1 MTGGAGLVDGS
12 SPTARTQA
20 RVRPLR
26 ASDLPRVVELEVE
39 LFGRGAWSYGMLAE
53 ELGGVGRWYVAA
65 EEVRLDRAGPGD
77 VVGYAGLWFDGEVT
91 QVMTLGVATRAQHC
105 GIGSQ
110 LLVALVDRSR
120 QLGATGVLLEVAVT
134 NAAAITMYEKF
145 GFVRLG
151 LRKRY
156 YQPEDVDAYTMR
168 LDLTVPV
175 AAAEDALPTEDA
187 LPASAPSVV
196 SDPAGAAAAAAAAA
210 TTRTAVPTG
219 TPTSAQAG
227 GPGSPHPGPAAATP
241 GETP

>member
-1 MTGGAGLVDGS
+1 MPGSDGS
-12 SPTARTQA
+12 STLDGGRTVA

-39 LFGRGAWSYGMLAE
+39 LFGRGAWSHGMLAE
-53 ELGGVGRWYVAA
+53 ELGGLGRWYVAA

-77 VVGYAGLWFDGEVT
+77 LVGYAGLWFDGEIT

-110 LLVALVDRSR
+110 LLTALVERSR
-120 QLGATGVLLEVAVT
+120 QIGATGVLLEVAVN

-156 YQPEDVDAYTMR
+156 YQPEDVDAWTMR
-168 LDLTVPV
+168 LDLATAADSGGAPETTSAPDPTSVP
-175 AAAEDALPTEDA
+175 
-187 LPASAPSVV
+187 SPSVV

-210 TTRTAVPTG
+210 RAGTA
-219 TPTSAQAG
+219 
-227 GPGSPHPGPAAATP
+227 
-241 GETP
+241 

>member
-1 MTGGAGLVDGS
+1 MDLPGDAPRAD
-12 SPTARTQA
+12 RTVA

-39 LFGRGAWSYGMLAE
+39 LFGRGAWSHGMLAE
-53 ELGGVGRWYVAA
+53 ELGGLGRWYVAA

-77 VVGYAGLWFDGEVT
+77 VVGYAGLWFDGEIT

-120 QLGATGVLLEVAVT
+120 ELGATGVLLEVAVT
-134 NAAAITMYEKF
+134 NDAAVTMYEKF

-168 LDLTVPV
+168 LDLT
-175 AAAEDALPTEDA
+175 AAPAADDLAAPSPGAPAAVESITAES
-187 LPASAPSVV
+187 SAVVEPSVV
-196 SDPAGAAAAAAAAA
+196 ADPAGAAAAARARA
-210 TTRTAVPTG
+210 TAEPQATA
-219 TPTSAQAG
+219 S
-227 GPGSPHPGPAAATP
+227 
-241 GETP
+241 

>member
-1 MTGGAGLVDGS
+1 MSGGAGLVDGS

-26 ASDLPRVVELEVE
+26 PSDLPRVVELEVE

-168 LDLTVPV
+168 LDLTGP
-175 AAAEDALPTEDA
+175 AAPAEDAVS
-187 LPASAPSVV
+187 ASAPSVV
-196 SDPAGAAAAAAAAA
+196 SDPAGAAAAAATSQTA
-210 TTRTAVPTG
+210 TPTG
-219 TPTSAQAG
+219 TSTSSQAG
-227 GPGSPHPGPAAATP
+227 GPGSPQPGPAAATP

>member
-1 MTGGAGLVDGS
+1 
-12 SPTARTQA
+12 
-20 RVRPLR
+20 VRPLR
-26 ASDLPRVVELEVE
+26 ASDLPQVVGLEVE

-77 VVGYAGLWFDGEVT
+77 VVGYAGLWFDGEIT

-134 NAAAITMYEKF
+134 NTAAITMYEKF

-168 LDLTVPV
+168 LDLTVGHEPGDRQ
-175 AAAEDALPTEDA
+175 AS
-187 LPASAPSVV
+187 SAPSAV

-210 TTRTAVPTG
+210 EE
-219 TPTSAQAG
+219 AG
-227 GPGSPHPGPAAATP
+227 AGAEA
-241 GETP
+241 ETETKTE

>member
-1 MTGGAGLVDGS
+1 MVDPAGVAAASGPGS
-12 SPTARTQA
+12 ASRTQA

-26 ASDLPRVVELEVE
+26 ASDLPQVVGLEVE

-77 VVGYAGLWFDGEVT
+77 VVGYAGLWFDGEIT

-168 LDLTVPV
+168 LDLTAGSVP
-175 AAAEDALPTEDA
+175 AET
-187 LPASAPSVV
+187 PATAPSAV
-196 SDPAGAAAAAAAAA
+196 SDPAGAAAAVAVADPSA
-210 TTRTAVPTG
+210 TAGPTTT
-219 TPTSAQAG
+219 TPTSQ
-227 GPGSPHPGPAAATP
+227 
-241 GETP
+241 ETS

>member
-1 MTGGAGLVDGS
+1 MVDAAGVASGPGS
-12 SPTARTQA
+12 VSGPGSAASPAARTEA

-26 ASDLPRVVELEVE
+26 ASDLPQVVGLEVE

-77 VVGYAGLWFDGEVT
+77 VVGYAGLWFDGEIT

-120 QLGATGVLLEVAVT
+120 QLGASGVLLEVAVT

-168 LDLTVPV
+168 LDLTAGVVPAES
-175 AAAEDALPTEDA
+175 AAT
-187 LPASAPSVV
+187 APSVV
-196 SDPAGAAAAAAAAA
+196 SDPAGAAAAASAPSA
-210 TTRTAVPTG
+210 TDSPTTTTT
-219 TPTSAQAG
+219 TPQETS
-227 GPGSPHPGPAAATP
+227 
-241 GETP
+241 

>member
-1 MTGGAGLVDGS
+1 MPGPDGS
-12 SPTARTQA
+12 STLGGGLTVA

-39 LFGRGAWSYGMLAE
+39 LFGRGAWSHGMLAE
-53 ELGGVGRWYVAA
+53 ELGGLGRWYVAA

-77 VVGYAGLWFDGEVT
+77 LVGYAGLWFDGEIT

-110 LLVALVDRSR
+110 LLTALVERSR
-120 QLGATGVLLEVAVT
+120 EIGATGVLLEVAVN

-156 YQPEDVDAYTMR
+156 YQPEDVDAWTMR
-168 LDLTVPV
+168 LDL
-175 AAAEDALPTEDA
+175 AAAS
-187 LPASAPSVV
+187 ASDGAPETTSAPSPSVV
-196 SDPAGAAAAAAAAA
+196 SDPAGAAAAAAARAG
-210 TTRTAVPTG
+210 TA
-219 TPTSAQAG
+219 
-227 GPGSPHPGPAAATP
+227 
-241 GETP
+241 

>member
-1 MTGGAGLVDGS
+1 MTGGPGLVDGS
-12 SPTARTQA
+12 SPAARTQA
-20 RVRPLR
+20 RIRPLR

-134 NAAAITMYEKF
+134 NAAAVTMYEKF

-168 LDLTVPV
+168 LDLTAP
-175 AAAEDALPTEDA
+175 AAPAEDAVPT
-187 LPASAPSVV
+187 SVPSVV
-196 SDPAGAAAAAAAAA
+196 SDPAGAAAAAAAAVA
-210 TTRTAVPTG
+210 AAAQTTPTG
-219 TPTSAQAG
+219 PATGSQTG
-227 GPGSPHPGPAAATP
+227 GPGTPQPDQAAATP
-241 GETP
+241 RETS

>member
-1 MTGGAGLVDGS
+1 MSVADGASPLDGG
-12 SPTARTQA
+12 RTVA

-53 ELGGVGRWYVAA
+53 ELGGLGRWYVAA

-77 VVGYAGLWFDGEVT
+77 VVGYAGLWFDGEIT

-120 QLGATGVLLEVAVT
+120 ELGATGILLEVAVT

-151 LRKRY
+151 RRKRY
-156 YQPEDVDAYTMR
+156 YQPEDVDAWTMR
-168 LDLTVPV
+168 LDLGAVP
-175 AAAEDALPTEDA
+175 
-187 LPASAPSVV
+187 SPSVV
-196 SDPAGAAAAAAAAA
+196 SDPAGAAAADAAAP
-210 TTRTAVPTG
+210 RT
-219 TPTSAQAG
+219 
-227 GPGSPHPGPAAATP
+227 
-241 GETP
+241 ETA

>member
-1 MTGGAGLVDGS
+1 MPGPDGS
-12 SPTARTQA
+12 STLGGGRTVA

-39 LFGRGAWSYGMLAE
+39 LFGRGAWSHGMLAE
-53 ELGGVGRWYVAA
+53 ELGGLGRWYVAA

-77 VVGYAGLWFDGEVT
+77 LVGYAGLWFDGEIT

-110 LLVALVDRSR
+110 LLTALVERSR
-120 QLGATGVLLEVAVT
+120 EIGATGVLLEVAVN

-156 YQPEDVDAYTMR
+156 YQPEDVDAWTMR
-168 LDLTVPV
+168 LDL
-175 AAAEDALPTEDA
+175 AAAA
-187 LPASAPSVV
+187 ASGGAPETTSAPSPSVV
-196 SDPAGAAAAAAAAA
+196 SDPAGAAAAAAARAG
-210 TTRTAVPTG
+210 TA
-219 TPTSAQAG
+219 
-227 GPGSPHPGPAAATP
+227 
-241 GETP
+241 